1 MATKKDETKEE
12 KKVAE
17 APKAVAKKKTAA
29 PKKKTATKKE
39 TKTEEPVEIEMKKGS
54 FIATVGRR
62 KSAIARVRMVKNGSG
77 KIVING
83 RPMES
88 YFTTFETRKRVQ
100 EPLVTAGQLEAV
112 DVSVK
117 VVGGGM
123 HGQSEAVRHG
133 IARAL
138 IELNPTF
145 RKSLKKLG
153 FLSRDPREKERK
165 KFGLK
170 KARRAPQW
178 SKR

>member
-1 MATKKDETKEE
+1 MTTP
-12 KKVAE
+12 
-17 APKAVAKKKTAA
+17 APKKAPAKKAA
-29 PKKKTATKKE
+29 PKKVAPKKVAAADE
-39 TKTEEPVEIEMKKGS
+39 AASADVVAMPNDGS
-54 FIATVGRR
+54 YIATVGRR
-62 KSAIARVRMVKNGSG
+62 KASVARVRLMKKGTG
-77 KIVING
+77 KITING
-83 RPMES
+83 RPHDE
-88 YFTTFETRKRVQ
+88 YFTVYELRS
-100 EPLVTAGQLEAV
+100 LVTSPLTTVGQENAL

-117 VVGGGM
+117 VAGGGI
-123 HGQSEAVRHG
+123 HGQAEAVRHG

-153 FLSRDPREKERK
+153 HLTRDSRKKERK